1 MTFPDL
7 KTIPKHYFKP
17 SDRPGTL
24 ESLTIPLLKLFP
36 TRQAPQFQ
44 LKRSRHLSS
53 LWLFRPAKISS
64 GLS

>member
-24 ESLTIPLLKLFP
+24 EILMKIIYFFIPFCYN
-36 TRQAPQFQ
+36 RQQE
-44 LKRSRHLSS
+44 R
-53 LWLFRPAKISS
+53 ISYQ
-64 GLS
+64 

>member
-24 ESLTIPLLKLFP
+24 EILIKKIYFLISFCYNRRKKEYLIG
-36 TRQAPQFQ
+36 
-44 LKRSRHLSS
+44 RS
-53 LWLFRPAKISS
+53 
-64 GLS
+64 